1 MRGRYFLTTIKSNGF
16 YNTAKILLSGY
27 LKINKFIVFYKNLEN
42 PFNWSVPMSDVEF
55 HKISLEDLRLLR
67 KERKKLPIQ
76 FFCDISH
83 NFSTP
88 YIAYIQGQ
96 LAAIDW
102 VVYPGE
108 YSRFL
113 DLKENDVELNY
124 NAVLPKFQGKGLSKL
139 LKALIIKDCIQM
151 GRKRMFVV
159 VNVENIPQY
168 KLLIRLGFEPV
179 EVVTH
184 FGWSRPKATLK
195 FVK

>member
-1 MRGRYFLTTIKSNGF
+1 
-16 YNTAKILLSGY
+16 
-27 LKINKFIVFYKNLEN
+27 
-42 PFNWSVPMSDVEF
+42 MSDVEF

-124 NAVLPKFQGKGLSKL
+124 NAVLSKFQGKGLSKL